1 MFDLEKAN
9 ERNQTWL
16 SGKLGV
22 RFTHLAHGEV
32 DAELPVTGD
41 LLSPVGVVNGG
52 IFVLLADI
60 CCGLG
65 TTTSLPEGIKGF
77 ATVESKTNHLKT
89 VKEGTLVCRARL
101 LSAGRKIQVWDA
113 FVVDKDSETRLAVF
127 RCTQLLIQ

>member
-16 SGKLGV
+16 SGKMGV

-32 DAELPVTGD
+32 NAELPVSSE

-52 IFVLLADI
+52 LLVFLADI

-65 TTTSLPEGIKGF
+65 AVSSLPEGVKGF
-77 ATVESKTNHLKT
+77 TTIESKTNHLKS
-89 VKEGTLVCRARL
+89 VKEGTIVCKARL
-101 LSAGRKIQVWDA
+101 LNAGRKIQVWDA
-113 FVVDKDSETRLAVF
+113 FVVDKDSGTMLAVF